1 MLSMTSGHRRQR
13 GLSVVELLVG
23 VAVGLLILGGASK
36 VFVDYLVANRGMLV
50 ETRVNQDLR
59 AAADLIVRDL
69 RRASYWADASS
80 GMVAPA
86 AASAP
91 LNPFRDITVSNQDL
105 TAGELLFSY
114 DRPTSTS
121 EPAGFRVRNG
131 ALEMK
136 LGTSAGADNWQAVTD
151 TGAVQI
157 DVALLNAPVLRTVD
171 LFSTCPCI
179 AKLACTAADFAVG
192 ATQYATRPRLTVRQY
207 TLRLSGFAPGNSS
220 VRREIRE
227 TVRVR
232 NDNACGVCPDS
243 GSVVPSP
250 APVCS

>member
-1 MLSMTSGHRRQR
+1 MLSQRFGRRRER

-23 VAVGLLILGGASK
+23 AAVGLLILGGASK
-36 VFVDYLVANRGMLV
+36 VFVDYLLANRGMLV

-69 RRASYWADASS
+69 RRAGYWTDAST
-80 GMVAPA
+80 GVVAA
-86 AASAP
+86 GAASAP
-91 LNPFRDITVSNQDL
+91 LNPFRDITVTDQNL
-105 TAGELLFSY
+105 TAGELQFSY
-114 DRPTSTS
+114 DRPTTTA

-131 ALEMK
+131 ALEIK
-136 LGTSAGADNWQAVTD
+136 LGTSGGADNWQAVTD
-151 TGAVQI
+151 TSALLI
-157 DVALLNAPVLRTVD
+157 DVAQLSAPILRTVD
-171 LFSTCPCI
+171 LYATCPCI
-179 AKLACTAADFAVG
+179 GKLTCAASDFAVG
-192 ATQYATRPRLTVRQY
+192 GTQYATRPRLTVRQY
-207 TLRLSGFAPGNSS
+207 TLQLRGYAPNNPN

-232 NDNACGVCPDS
+232 NDNACGVCPES